1 MHLSSVL
8 ALLLPLSGVVVSG
21 KAVTNEKRQVYGVTS
36 KYCSTASGNVPAL
49 CYLQY
54 YVSPTQPTFR
64 IAIPSDAS
72 PSQPF
77 DTILQI
83 HSPHANTWAGF
94 SWGGGMTLN
103 PLTVAWPNGNQ
114 GQVTVSSRWSSG
126 RTTPGVYSQATLT
139 KLSQSRNSTH
149 WSVEVACKGCSKW
162 TGSYGGALNVNSGT
176 VQQFAWAIS
185 RTAVPQPANSAAS
198 FPVHNTQGMFS
209 EPLEFAKNARATFN
223 SYVQNKKP

>member
-1 MHLSSVL
+1 MHLPTVL
-8 ALLLPLSGVVVSG
+8 TTLLSATVVSA
-21 KAVTNEKRQVYGVTS
+21 KAVEKRQPAYGVTS
-36 KYCSTASGNVPAL
+36 RYCSQASGSVPAL

-72 PSQPF
+72 TSQPY
-77 DTILQI
+77 DVILQI
-83 HSPHANTWAGF
+83 HSPIANTWAGF

-114 GQVTVSSRWSSG
+114 GQVTVSSRWSQG
-126 RTTPGVYSQATLT
+126 RTTPGVYSGATLT

-162 TGSYGGALNVNSGT
+162 TGSYGGNLSLNAGSA
-176 VQQFAWAIS
+176 QQFAWAIS
-185 RTAVPQPANSAAS
+185 RTSVPQPANSASS
-198 FPVHNTQGMFS
+198 FPVHNNQGMFS
-209 EPLEFAKNARATFN
+209 EPLDFAKNDRTAFN
-223 SYVQNKKP
+223 SYLSNKKP